1 MLDVT
6 VHAHV
11 FGRPFGAIE
20 LRAALDLIR
29 PIEFVWPTTHA
40 ALAALYAPAA

>member
-1 MLDVT
+1 

-20 LRAALDLIR
+20 FSRTLALAR
-29 PIEFVWPTTHA
+29 EHEEHVWLTDHA
-40 ALAALYAPAA
+40 SLAALYAEGDTV